1 MSYFNCNTNY
11 LYPFPFP
18 HFMRI
23 LNFDE
28 FKLEKE
34 SLINAIIEGAL
45 FIHPTD
51 TIYGIGCN
59 AELSDSVKK
68 IRQIKGRATSPFSV
82 IAPSLEWIHK
92 NCVVAK
98 EGEEWLSRLPGPYT
112 LIFKLKNNCVAK
124 EVNPGLK
131 TLGIRMP
138 NHWIMKSVAEAE
150 VPVVTT
156 SVNRSNEDYMTS
168 LEDLDPA
175 IKKSIDFA
183 LYEGAKEGRPS
194 KIIDLAETLKVI
206 ER

>member
-1 MSYFNCNTNY
+1 
-11 LYPFPFP
+11 
-18 HFMRI
+18 MRI

-28 FKLEKE
+28 FKLEKDFIID
-34 SLINAIIEGAL
+34 SIIDGAI
-45 FIHPTD
+45 FIYPTD

-59 AELSDSVKK
+59 AELSNSVKK
-68 IRQIKGRATSPFSV
+68 IRQIKGRAANPFSV
-82 IAPSLEWIHK
+82 IAPSLEWIYK
-92 NCVVAK
+92 NCVVTK
-98 EGEEWLSRLPGPYT
+98 EGEEWLTRLPGPYT

-138 NHWIMKSVAEAE
+138 NHWARKIVSEAN
-150 VPVVTT
+150 VPIVTT

-175 IKKSIDFA
+175 IKKGIDFM

-194 KIIDLAETLKVI
+194 KIIDLTETLKVI